1 MNKLVIFI
9 ASYYN
14 YTFHLTQHFMILSEG
29 KYSNVTKLL
38 QIYGFYCR
46 QVSGSVADIAVQLD
60 VFEEQRECD
69 EAQSLQGSDGI
80 NLSSHLDVFYAIL
93 GQVADTPQEIPF
105 LSILQHLLR
114 IDPKEPISDIIW
126 DTTETLVHR
135 ATLLENR
142 EDSTRLLRA
151 PSIQKFTCPHCRGDN
166 TSPSRKQS
174 LAQTTGNV
182 ALLSSAKSPPPP
194 PPPPAFSDGATIPP
208 PPPLPMM
215 SGGLS
220 QSNGSS
226 TIPPPA
232 PPPAPSLLSA
242 KHSNDTSVNRPK
254 TPDLDPAKLLPQ
266 QETPLPKTKMKTIN
280 WNKIPANK
288 VIGTTN
294 IWTLVANSHL
304 NSPMT
309 EMDWNEMEGLF
320 CQQATSTQGS
330 PKMGRDSS
338 CSANGYDTLD
348 RKNKK
353 ENSEVC
359 NMTSNVYY

>member
-1 MNKLVIFI
+1 M
-9 ASYYN
+9 
-14 YTFHLTQHFMILSEG
+14 
-29 KYSNVTKLL
+29 
-38 QIYGFYCR
+38 
-46 QVSGSVADIAVQLD
+46 SGSVADIAVQLD

-69 EAQSLQGSDGI
+69 EAQSLQRSDGI

-151 PSIQKFTCPHCRGDN
+151 PSVQKFTCSHCRSDN

-174 LAQTTGNV
+174 LAQTV
-182 ALLSSAKSPPPP
+182 SSVPLIAKSIPPPP
-194 PPPPAFSDGATIPP
+194 PPPSLGPP
-208 PPPLPMM
+208 PPPPPMM
-215 SGGLS
+215 FGGPS
-220 QSNGSS
+220 SSNGSS
-226 TIPPPA
+226 SIPPAPA

-242 KHSNDTSVNRPK
+242 KNMNDQSMNRPK
-254 TPDLDPAKLLPQ
+254 TPELDPAKLLPQ
-266 QETPLPKTKMKTIN
+266 QETPVPKTKMKTIN
-280 WNKIPANK
+280 WNKIPMNK
-288 VIGTTN
+288 VMGKTN
-294 IWTLVANSHL
+294 IWTIVANSHL
-304 NSPMT
+304 NSPMA

-320 CQQATSTQGS
+320 CQATSTQGS
-330 PKMGRDSS
+330 PKMGRDNTSS
-338 CSANGYDTLD
+338 GGNGYDTLD
-348 RKNKK
+348 RKSRK

-359 NMTSNVYY
+359 